1 MLEKTLES
9 PLDYKE
15 IKPVNPKENQPWIFT
30 GRTDD
35 EAEAPILWPPDGKGW
50 LTGKRPWCC
59 GRLRAGEEGMTEDET
74 AWWHH
79 WFNGYEFTEAVKDS
93 LVCCSPGC
101 HKESDKT
108 EQLNKANKSWDSLS
122 NKINKVVLGYNWKYN
137 INIMNGLMKEWMNDW
152 INRKETFLWKNSK

>member
-1 MLEKTLES
+1 MKNGLVGKDPDAGKEWKQEEK
-9 PLDYKE
+9 
-15 IKPVNPKENQPWIFT
+15 
-30 GRTDD
+30 
-35 EAEAPILWPPDGKGW
+35 
-50 LTGKRPWCC
+50 
-59 GRLRAGEEGMTEDET
+59 GMTENEMV
-74 AWWHH
+74 WWHH

-137 INIMNGLMKEWMNDW
+137 INIWNVADAVWEEKLQ
-152 INRKETFLWKNSK
+152 I